1 MNKPLA
7 CLVGAAAVLA
17 AAPAS
22 AQLTADQSL
31 TPAIVVAKDKSA
43 AFRLQ
48 YPVSQIV
55 VAQPDTL
62 QLVATT
68 DQSFYVRGKALGVT
82 NLLIYDKRHHL
93 AQVVD
98 VRVGYDIE
106 SLRADLAA
114 ALPDQEVTAQN
125 FAGGILLTGNV
136 RTLASAQRA
145 EEIAERYAP
154 KSVTSEIKV
163 STAEQ
168 VMVEVRVLEV
178 NRTALKDIG
187 FNLNA
192 QSSGGNFSFTSGTG
206 GLNGNQTPSGVL
218 NIGGTIG
225 GVSIDATVAALEQ
238 KGMVRTLAKPN
249 LIAMSG
255 QEASFLAGGEFP
267 YPIPNGPQ
275 TVGIEFRQFGVKLNV
290 TPQVEPNGQIQLKI
304 NPEVSAL
311 DPSNHLR
318 IAGFDIPG
326 LITRKAQTVVE
337 LKDGQSFAIAGM
349 FQQDYVNSV
358 GQIPGVGDIPIIGAL
373 FKSASWQRKETELV
387 IIVTPKMTAPADSL
401 AGVPNP
407 LTAPHEPDEI
417 DLILMGKTFDKPLT
431 EPLDVKGEP
440 RKAKGK

>member
-1 MNKPLA
+1 MNKSLA

-17 AAPAS
+17 SAPAS

-68 DQSFYVRGKALGVT
+68 DQSFYVRGKQLGVT

-114 ALPDQEVTAQN
+114 ALPEQQIGAAN
-125 FAGGILLTGNV
+125 FASGILLTGNV

-163 STAEQ
+163 DTAEQ

-178 NRTALKDIG
+178 NRSALKDIG
-187 FNLNA
+187 FNIDA
-192 QSSGGNFSFTSGTG
+192 HSSDGNFNLSTG
-206 GLNGNQTPSGVL
+206 NGLNGNQTPAGVL

-267 YPIPNGPQ
+267 YPIPTGPQ
-275 TVGIEFRQFGVKLNV
+275 QIGIEFRQFGVKLNV
-290 TPQVEPNGQIQLKI
+290 TPNVMPNGQIQLKI
-304 NPEVSAL
+304 SPEVSAL
-311 DPSNHLR
+311 DPTNHLR
-318 IAGFDIPG
+318 IQGFDLPG
-326 LITRKAQTVVE
+326 LTTRKASTTVE

-349 FQQDYVNSV
+349 FQQDYINSV
-358 GQIPGVGDIPIIGAL
+358 GQVPGLGNIPVLGAL

-387 IIVTPKMTAPADSL
+387 IIVTPKMTAPSNSL
-401 AGVPNP
+401 ADVPNP
-407 LTAPHEPDEI
+407 LTAPHEPDAI

-431 EPLDVKGEP
+431 EPLSAKAEP
-440 RKAKGK
+440 RKAKGH